1 MVGTSPAPADHLPSG
16 QEANEVLMRFL
27 ITLAIWAIAAT
38 CAAQPATVLVTG
50 SNRGLGLEFVKQYA
64 EQGWRVIATARNPG
78 SAEELQALARANQNV
93 TVERLDLLDYAGIE
107 ALAQDYRG
115 TSIDVLLNNA
125 GVMVCPYST
134 NADGF
139 ENQLVSNHLGHFLL
153 SVLLTP
159 ALIRGAPARVIE
171 LSSGAHGM
179 SDFDFD
185 DPNFERR
192 EYNPWIAYGQSKTAN
207 ALFALE
213 YDRRLR
219 ARGVSAFSVHP
230 GVIMTELGRHM
241 TEETMQQMQDH
252 VRAQAG
258 ASGTPLPDEPPEMT
272 FKSVEAGAAT
282 QCWAATASELDDQ
295 GGKYLADCQVAVVGG
310 DIGENG
316 VAPYAQDAKAAAR
329 LWAMSEEWVGQKLE
343 A

>member
-1 MVGTSPAPADHLPSG
+1 MSRFDKDTTADEVLDGVDLSGRRVVITGTSS
-16 QEANEVLMRFL
+16 
-27 ITLAIWAIAAT
+27 
-38 CAAQPATVLVTG
+38 
-50 SNRGLGLEFVKQYA
+50 GLGLEST
-64 EQGWRVIATARNPG
+64 R
-78 SAEELQALARANQNV
+78 ALASKGAAISMLARSADKNEAAAETVRGLVPGADLETRTIDLTSLESVRACA
-93 TVERLDLLDYAGIE
+93 EGILE
-107 ALAQDYRG
+107 AHDK
-115 TSIDVLLNNA
+115 IDVLLNNA

-282 QCWAATASELDDQ
+282 QCWAATASELNDQ

-316 VAPYAQDAKAAAR
+316 VAPYAQDLKAAAR
-329 LWAMSEEWVGQKLE
+329 LWTMSEEWVGQKLE

>member
-1 MVGTSPAPADHLPSG
+1 MSQFDKDTTADEVLDGVDLSGRRVVITGTSS
-16 QEANEVLMRFL
+16 
-27 ITLAIWAIAAT
+27 
-38 CAAQPATVLVTG
+38 
-50 SNRGLGLEFVKQYA
+50 GLGLEST
-64 EQGWRVIATARNPG
+64 R
-78 SAEELQALARANQNV
+78 ALASKGAAITMLARSADKNEAAAETVRGLVPGADLETRTIDLTSLESVRACA
-93 TVERLDLLDYAGIE
+93 EGILE
-107 ALAQDYRG
+107 AHDK
-115 TSIDVLLNNA
+115 IDVLLNNA

-252 VRAQAG
+252 VRAQAD

-316 VAPYAQDAKAAAR
+316 VAPYAQDSKAAAR

>member
-1 MVGTSPAPADHLPSG
+1 MSQFDKDTTADEVLEGVDLSGRRVVITGTSS
-16 QEANEVLMRFL
+16 
-27 ITLAIWAIAAT
+27 
-38 CAAQPATVLVTG
+38 
-50 SNRGLGLEFVKQYA
+50 GLGLEST
-64 EQGWRVIATARNPG
+64 R
-78 SAEELQALARANQNV
+78 ALASKGAAITMLARSADKNEAAAETVRGLVPGADLETRTIDLTSLESVRACAEGV
-93 TVERLDLLDYAGIE
+93 LE
-107 ALAQDYRG
+107 AHDK
-115 TSIDVLLNNA
+115 IDVLLNNA

-316 VAPYAQDAKAAAR
+316 VAPYAQDSKAAAR

>member
-1 MVGTSPAPADHLPSG
+1 MSRFDKDTTADEVLDGADLSGRRIVITGTSS
-16 QEANEVLMRFL
+16 
-27 ITLAIWAIAAT
+27 
-38 CAAQPATVLVTG
+38 
-50 SNRGLGLEFVKQYA
+50 GLGLEST
-64 EQGWRVIATARNPG
+64 R
-78 SAEELQALARANQNV
+78 ALASKGAAITMLARSADKNEAAAEAVRGLVPGADLETRTIDLTSLESVRACA
-93 TVERLDLLDYAGIE
+93 EGILE
-107 ALAQDYRG
+107 AHDK
-115 TSIDVLLNNA
+115 IDVLLNNA

-134 NADGF
+134 NSDGF

-252 VRAQAG
+252 VRAQAD
-258 ASGTPLPDEPPEMT
+258 AAGTPLPDEPPEMT

-316 VAPYAQDAKAAAR
+316 VAPYAQDSKAAAR
-329 LWAMSEEWVGQKLE
+329 LWALSEEWVGQKLE

>member
-1 MVGTSPAPADHLPSG
+1 MSQFDKDTTADEVLEGVDLSGRRVVITGTSS
-16 QEANEVLMRFL
+16 
-27 ITLAIWAIAAT
+27 
-38 CAAQPATVLVTG
+38 
-50 SNRGLGLEFVKQYA
+50 GLGLEST
-64 EQGWRVIATARNPG
+64 R
-78 SAEELQALARANQNV
+78 ALASKGAAITMLARSADKNEAAAETVRGLVPGADLETRTIDLTSLESVRACA
-93 TVERLDLLDYAGIE
+93 EGILE
-107 ALAQDYRG
+107 AHDK
-115 TSIDVLLNNA
+115 IDVLLNNA

-316 VAPYAQDAKAAAR
+316 VAPYAQDSKAAAR

>member
-1 MVGTSPAPADHLPSG
+1 MSQFDRDTTADEVLDGVDLSGRRIVITGTSS
-16 QEANEVLMRFL
+16 
-27 ITLAIWAIAAT
+27 
-38 CAAQPATVLVTG
+38 
-50 SNRGLGLEFVKQYA
+50 GLGLEST
-64 EQGWRVIATARNPG
+64 R
-78 SAEELQALARANQNV
+78 ALASKGAAITMLARSADKNEAAAETVRGLVPGADLETRTIDLTSLESVRACA
-93 TVERLDLLDYAGIE
+93 EGILE
-107 ALAQDYRG
+107 AHDK
-115 TSIDVLLNNA
+115 IDVLINNA

-252 VRAQAG
+252 VRAQAD
-258 ASGTPLPDEPPEMT
+258 AAGTPLPDEPPEMT

-295 GGKYLADCQVAVVGG
+295 GGKYLADCQVAEVGG

-316 VAPYAQDAKAAAR
+316 VAAYAQDSKAAAR
-329 LWAMSEEWVGQKLE
+329 LWALSEEWVGQKLE

>member
-1 MVGTSPAPADHLPSG
+1 MSQFDKDTTADEVLDGVDLSGRRVVITGTSS
-16 QEANEVLMRFL
+16 
-27 ITLAIWAIAAT
+27 
-38 CAAQPATVLVTG
+38 
-50 SNRGLGLEFVKQYA
+50 GLGLEST
-64 EQGWRVIATARNPG
+64 R
-78 SAEELQALARANQNV
+78 ALASKGAAITMLARSADKNEAAAETVRGLVPGADLETRTIDLTSLESVRACA
-93 TVERLDLLDYAGIE
+93 EGILE
-107 ALAQDYRG
+107 AHDK
-115 TSIDVLLNNA
+115 IDVLLNNA

-316 VAPYAQDAKAAAR
+316 VAPYAQDSKAAAR

>member
-1 MVGTSPAPADHLPSG
+1 MSQFDKDTTADEVLDGVDLSGRRIVITGTSS
-16 QEANEVLMRFL
+16 
-27 ITLAIWAIAAT
+27 
-38 CAAQPATVLVTG
+38 
-50 SNRGLGLEFVKQYA
+50 GLGLESTRALASKGA
-64 EQGWRVIATARNPG
+64 AITMLAR
-78 SAEELQALARANQNV
+78 SAEKNEAAAETVRELVPGADLETRTIDLTSFESVRACA
-93 TVERLDLLDYAGIE
+93 EGILE
-107 ALAQDYRG
+107 AHDK
-115 TSIDVLLNNA
+115 IDVLLNNA

-192 EYNPWIAYGQSKTAN
+192 EYDPWIAYGQSKTAN

-252 VRAQAG
+252 VRAQADV
-258 ASGTPLPDEPPEMT
+258 AGTPLPDEPPEMT

-295 GGKYLADCQVAVVGG
+295 GGKYLADCQVAAVGG

-316 VAPYAQDAKAAAR
+316 VAAYAQDSKAAAR
-329 LWAMSEEWVGQKLE
+329 LWALSEEWVGQKLE

>member
-1 MVGTSPAPADHLPSG
+1 MSQFDKDTTADEVLDGVDLSGRRIVITGTSS
-16 QEANEVLMRFL
+16 
-27 ITLAIWAIAAT
+27 
-38 CAAQPATVLVTG
+38 
-50 SNRGLGLEFVKQYA
+50 GLGLEST
-64 EQGWRVIATARNPG
+64 R
-78 SAEELQALARANQNV
+78 ALASKGAAITMLARSADKNEAAAETVRGLVPGADLETRTIDLTSFESVRACA
-93 TVERLDLLDYAGIE
+93 EGILE
-107 ALAQDYRG
+107 AHDK
-115 TSIDVLLNNA
+115 IDVLLNNA

-139 ENQLVSNHLGHFLL
+139 ENQLVSNHLGHFLF

-252 VRAQAG
+252 VRAQAD
-258 ASGTPLPDEPPEMT
+258 AAGTPLPDEPPEMT

-295 GGKYLADCQVAVVGG
+295 GGKYLADCQVAAVGG

-316 VAPYAQDAKAAAR
+316 VAAYAQDSKAATR
-329 LWAMSEEWVGQKLE
+329 LWALSEEWVGQKLE

>member
-1 MVGTSPAPADHLPSG
+1 MSQFDKDTTADEVLEGVDLSGRRVVITGTSS
-16 QEANEVLMRFL
+16 
-27 ITLAIWAIAAT
+27 
-38 CAAQPATVLVTG
+38 
-50 SNRGLGLEFVKQYA
+50 GLGLEST
-64 EQGWRVIATARNPG
+64 R
-78 SAEELQALARANQNV
+78 ALASKGAAITMLARSADKNEAAAETVRGLVPGADLETRTIDLTSLESVRACAEGV
-93 TVERLDLLDYAGIE
+93 LE
-107 ALAQDYRG
+107 AHDK
-115 TSIDVLLNNA
+115 IDVLLNNA

-316 VAPYAQDAKAAAR
+316 VAPYAQDSKAAAR
-329 LWAMSEEWVGQKLE
+329 LWAMSEEWVGQKLD

>member
-1 MVGTSPAPADHLPSG
+1 MSQFDKDTTADEVLEGVDLSGRRVVITGTSS
-16 QEANEVLMRFL
+16 
-27 ITLAIWAIAAT
+27 
-38 CAAQPATVLVTG
+38 
-50 SNRGLGLEFVKQYA
+50 GLGLESTRAMASKGA
-64 EQGWRVIATARNPG
+64 AITM
-78 SAEELQALARANQNV
+78 LARSADKNEAAAE
-93 TVERLDLLDYAGIE
+93 TVRGLVPGADLETRTIDLTSLESVRACAEGVLE
-107 ALAQDYRG
+107 AHDK
-115 TSIDVLLNNA
+115 IDVLLNNA